1 MPIDEAARTRS
12 GSPVSKLSSDADVL
26 SHFFPFLRR
35 RSCGIATDQLGV
47 VSSPSLIRGGRRIAR
62 SVGNTHLFYPH
73 LYRDWSD
80 REIQRSGMRRRWLGS
95 LSFVEP
101 FRKGLKSI
109 SGMDG
114 FTLMTSFHQGIWFF
128 GEF

>member
-1 MPIDEAARTRS
+1 
-12 GSPVSKLSSDADVL
+12 
-26 SHFFPFLRR
+26 
-35 RSCGIATDQLGV
+35 
-47 VSSPSLIRGGRRIAR
+47 
-62 SVGNTHLFYPH
+62 
-73 LYRDWSD
+73 
-80 REIQRSGMRRRWLGS
+80 MRRRWLGS